1 MPPIPHKNR
10 LRGTAIKLGTT
21 YICTQNIEESLH
33 FYKLLLQQE
42 PLYCNGDRW
51 IAFDCGNQLALYN
64 KKYDEKLLKE
74 SDEVHF
80 NQAYIDDFWKEDP
93 CKKNNIIILNFEV
106 EDLKSEHQRIRQ
118 LGIGTV
124 SEIMYVNVHSPYYYF
139 NVTDPD
145 GNLLEITGNY

>member
-1 MPPIPHKNR
+1 M
-10 LRGTAIKLGTT
+10 KLGTT
-21 YICTQNIEESLH
+21 YICVQDIEKSLH

-106 EDLKSEHQRIRQ
+106 EDLKSEHQRIRE
-118 LGIGTV
+118 LGIGKV

-139 NVTDPD
+139 NGQLVKSSATANWKRFQR
-145 GNLLEITGNY
+145 GSSS

>member
-1 MPPIPHKNR
+1 M
-10 LRGTAIKLGTT
+10 KLGTT
-21 YICTQNIEESLH
+21 YICTQDIEKSLH

-42 PLYCNGDRW
+42 PLYCNADRW
-51 IAFDCGNQLALYN
+51 IAFDCGNHLALYN